1 MHKAQASSFIH
12 KTWTVSQREK
22 NLARADMPWPA
33 IWFCSWGLSHLEVST
48 PCSLKMAKKKKES
61 FLTAR
66 KGMTCTCPVYSKIHS
81 MWDTSTGDNSLI
93 ITRQSMT
100 DRQAET
106 THSNSQPFR
115 LPAFI
120 WASNSHTNP
129 LHFFELTDP
138 WNRGSF
144 QAYGHETCSAY
155 AMSLKYKNIQEGH
168 WSQLET

>member
-48 PCSLKMAKKKKES
+48 PCSLKMAKKKNVS

-81 MWDTSTGDNSLI
+81 MWDTSIGDNSLI

-106 THSNSQPFR
+106 THQ
-115 LPAFI
+115 LPALQATCIHLSQQFTYQPTSFL
-120 WASNSHTNP
+120 W
-129 LHFFELTDP
+129 TD
-138 WNRGSF
+138 RSMEQGLFS
-144 QAYGHETCSAY
+144 
-155 AMSLKYKNIQEGH
+155 SLWTWDMQCLCNV
-168 WSQLET
+168 SQI